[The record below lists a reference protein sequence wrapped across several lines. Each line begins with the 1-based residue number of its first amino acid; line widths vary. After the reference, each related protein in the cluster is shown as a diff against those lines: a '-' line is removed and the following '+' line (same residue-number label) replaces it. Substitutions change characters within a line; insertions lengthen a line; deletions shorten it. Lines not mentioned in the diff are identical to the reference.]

1 MLTTCVGT
9 VAMFVVDSKST
20 VIKLK
25 VQELETHLLGKEF
38 SGKPQMCKEVNVRFV
53 SFYFVEQV
61 QLVF

>member
-1 MLTTCVGT
+1 
-9 VAMFVVDSKST
+9 MFVVDSKST
-20 VIKLK
+20 VIKLT

-61 QLVF
+61 QSVF